1 MCACTHTHTHT
12 HSLTWADVVQAIGG
26 EILLEIRLSEMTGPL
41 KVGVSWY
48 LSEPE
53 PTEPLLRGGDPQG
66 GIDGHREE
74 RTRRLVG
81 GGVLSCQVEEDS
93 IRLLDNSED

>member
-1 MCACTHTHTHT
+1 MWYKQLEAR
-12 HSLTWADVVQAIGG
+12 SS
-26 EILLEIRLSEMTGPL
+26 LEIRLSEMTGPL

>member
-1 MCACTHTHTHT
+1 ME
-12 HSLTWADVVQAIGG
+12 TW
-26 EILLEIRLSEMTGPL
+26 LSEMTGPL
-41 KVGVSWY
+41 KVGASWH

-66 GIDGHREE
+66 GMDRHREE
-74 RTRRLVG
+74 RTWRLMG
-81 GGVLSCQVEEDS
+81 GGVLSFQVKEDL